1 MKKINYFIILS
12 VLISLIGCDKESDS
26 DADKKTDTKIIELKE
41 DFTSD
46 EFKEAI
52 TGKWHSVFVFP
63 GYENVINL
71 ELNTVGEAKITLSKD
86 NVSNDYQG
94 DYTVDFTRQP
104 MKGNVTFGDI
114 TISTQNKIIKLS
126 RVNFG
131 VHNAMPSDSMYLRI
145 DESPYGVLDRV
156 K

>member
-52 TGKWHSVFVFP
+52 TGKWHSVFF
-63 GYENVINL
+63 
-71 ELNTVGEAKITLSKD
+71 
-86 NVSNDYQG
+86 
-94 DYTVDFTRQP
+94 F
-104 MKGNVTFGDI
+104 
-114 TISTQNKIIKLS
+114 S
-126 RVNFG
+126 R
-131 VHNAMPSDSMYLRI
+131 
-145 DESPYGVLDRV
+145 
-156 K
+156 